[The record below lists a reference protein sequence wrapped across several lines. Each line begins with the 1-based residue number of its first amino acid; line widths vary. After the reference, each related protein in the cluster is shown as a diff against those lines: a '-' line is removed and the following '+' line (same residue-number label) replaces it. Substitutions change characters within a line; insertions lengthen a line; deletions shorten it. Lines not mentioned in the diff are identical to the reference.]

1 MYFLPS
7 GIRSAFEHDPRRRGG
22 DRHDRGDRRRNVR
35 RGLPDDQA
43 EHPHALRQRRRRHS
57 RIAANEKHEC
67 LNHEKLEKKKCV
79 ILVSFH
85 LL

>member
-22 DRHDRGDRRRNVR
+22 DRHDRGDRRGNVR

-43 EHPHALRQRRRRHS
+43 EHPHALRQR
-57 RIAANEKHEC
+57 
-67 LNHEKLEKKKCV
+67 
-79 ILVSFH
+79 
-85 LL
+85 